1 MYKNTLKI
9 VGNFVDFLPDIADN
23 IYIRGKGN
31 KRKEPI
37 MTVACDN
44 CPNDINTS
52 FTHISDNGDILC
64 DSCYEKTLAELETA
78 FGVEMTDNELEQM
91 FNFLVEKSA

>member
-1 MYKNTLKI
+1 
-9 VGNFVDFLPDIADN
+9 
-23 IYIRGKGN
+23 
-31 KRKEPI
+31 

-91 FNFLVEKSA
+91 FNFLVQKSA